1 MIINSNNL
9 KEMIIWN
16 QIQYFAL
23 PFISV
28 LWFVVALLYT
38 KTIYKLNKRTVIV
51 LFFIP
56 VVTFLIKN
64 TSLKEAEK
72 MAEKLRD
79 IVLNTKVVYEDKELS
94 FTVSIGIATLV
105 SDNSKDIEDILKQ
118 ADDALYRGKAMGRNC
133 IVTVDLEGTVWETT

>member
-64 TSLKEAEK
+64 ISLKEAEK
-72 MAEKLRD
+72 LAEKLRD
-79 IVLNTKVVYEDKELS
+79 IVLNTKVVY
-94 FTVSIGIATLV
+94 
-105 SDNSKDIEDILKQ
+105 
-118 ADDALYRGKAMGRNC
+118 
-133 IVTVDLEGTVWETT
+133 

>member
-1 MIINSNNL
+1 MKILVSIYLFVAIILTQFFAAYFFSKGKNNYRKVFSAFILSVGIYLFGYLMIINSNNL

-64 TSLKEAEK
+64 ISLKEAEK
-72 MAEKLRD
+72 LAEKLRD
-79 IVLNTKVVYEDKELS
+79 IVLNTKVVY
-94 FTVSIGIATLV
+94 
-105 SDNSKDIEDILKQ
+105 
-118 ADDALYRGKAMGRNC
+118 
-133 IVTVDLEGTVWETT
+133 